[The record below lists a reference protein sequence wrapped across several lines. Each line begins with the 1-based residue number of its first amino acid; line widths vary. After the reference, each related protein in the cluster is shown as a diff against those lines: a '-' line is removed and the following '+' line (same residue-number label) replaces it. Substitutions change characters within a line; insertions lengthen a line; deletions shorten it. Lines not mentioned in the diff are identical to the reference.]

1 MNENFDP
8 IWHTPP
14 PKFNDWTNPMP
25 FEFNWE
31 VYDKTGEEIKVTV
44 SGFWN
49 FYYKNIDE
57 LTILD
62 KFKNEV
68 TELFND
74 EDTVNE
80 IENYLKLNVL

>member
-14 PKFNDWTNPMP
+14 TDVDPQPIP

-44 SGFWN
+44 SGFWD
-49 FYYKNIDE
+49 FYYQNIEE

-68 TELFND
+68 TGLFND
-74 EDTVNE
+74 VDTVNE
-80 IENYLKLNVL
+80 IEKEVKLNYL

>member
-1 MNENFDP
+1 MKNENFDP

-14 PKFNDWTNPMP
+14 TDVDPQPMP
-25 FEFNWE
+25 FEFKWK
-31 VYDKTGEEIKVTV
+31 VCDKTGEEIPVTV

-49 FYYKNIDE
+49 FYYLNIDE

-62 KFKNEV
+62 EVKNDI

-74 EDTVNE
+74 GDTVSE
-80 IENYLKLNVL
+80 IEEHVKLNYL

>member
-1 MNENFDP
+1 MTEHFDP

-14 PKFNDWTNPMP
+14 TDVDPEPMP
-25 FEFNWE
+25 FEFKWE
-31 VYDKTGEEIKVTV
+31 VYDKNGEEIPVTV

-49 FYYKNIDE
+49 FYHQNIDE

-62 KFKNEV
+62 KFKNDI

-74 EDTVNE
+74 GDTVNE
-80 IENYLKLNVL
+80 IELYLKLNVL